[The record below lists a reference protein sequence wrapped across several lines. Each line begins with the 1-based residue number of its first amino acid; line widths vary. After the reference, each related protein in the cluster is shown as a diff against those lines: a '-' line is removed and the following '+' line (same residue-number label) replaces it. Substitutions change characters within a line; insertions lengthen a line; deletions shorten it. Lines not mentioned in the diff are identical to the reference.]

1 MKAEDGEAKPS
12 EWRARFQWFS
22 SCRLRRIRLSAPHCG
37 LTRTHAKRAWPRT
50 CWRLARSVE
59 QVLEHNGVVALLV
72 FRGVQECETFSFVG
86 QGVKLLQV
94 FFGFWTGQFLQI
106 TLAKNQP
113 LVRLSVKPL
122 TEFVGGS
129 KVAKPLVHGD
139 LRLSETAGPQ
149 TIDENARSIGARCR
163 FVNPLHRD
171 RHGFRLSSIIVSPAG
186 LPRLWETEHN

>member
-1 MKAEDGEAKPS
+1 MKAEDSEAKPS
-12 EWRARFQWFS
+12 GLRDRFQWF
-22 SCRLRRIRLSAPHCG
+22 RLAGCDVLQLPAPHCG
-37 LTRTHAKRAWPRT
+37 LTRTHAKRAWPST

-72 FRGVQECETFSFVG
+72 FGGVQECETFSFVG

-94 FFGFWTGQFLQI
+94 FFGFWPGQFLQV
-106 TLAKNQP
+106 TLAKEQP
-113 LVRLSVKPL
+113 SLRLSVEPL
-122 TEFVGGS
+122 PQFVGGS

-171 RHGFRLSSIIVSPAG
+171 RHGFRLSSIIVSPPG

>member
-12 EWRARFQWFS
+12 GLRDRFQWF
-22 SCRLRRIRLSAPHCG
+22 RLAGCDVLQLPAPHCG
-37 LTRTHAKRAWPRT
+37 LTRTHAKRAGPRT
-50 CWRLARSVE
+50 CWRLPRSVE

-72 FRGVQECETFSFVG
+72 FRGVQECETFSLVG

-113 LVRLSVKPL
+113 LVRPNVKPL

-139 LRLSETAGPQ
+139 L
-149 TIDENARSIGARCR
+149 
-163 FVNPLHRD
+163 
-171 RHGFRLSSIIVSPAG
+171 
-186 LPRLWETEHN
+186 